1 MSSQATRAGVYFCR
15 QAARCVAA
23 VPPGMGG
30 LGGSTSPADGG
41 FHRFVVGT
49 CSLNQP
55 NAIHLV
61 EFSEDTAEV
70 VCRQVLPHD
79 DEIWLLSI
87 SPNDA
92 RLLLTYTA
100 GRSQPAL
107 RMWRTGGEPD
117 VLELNQLA
125 SLSDDEGLLL
135 AVKTATWDPH
145 AEGNIMVADA
155 DAVHVFQGACGGG
168 GSRFSRLLTLQVG
181 QKCAG
186 ASLDPHHPHQ
196 VSTVDD
202 THLKTWDLRASR
214 MAFKQDNAH
223 LFGARDV
230 DYNPNVPHQVLT
242 TGEDAALRF
251 WDLRQL
257 GRPLRTL
264 RGGHHHW
271 VTRARYNGHHDQ
283 LIMSCGTDSGV
294 CLWRAAS
301 VASSPLGAG
310 LGAGDPSGGEAEQA
324 PPPPLPDGLI
334 RRCDDHE
341 DSVYSCCWSAADAW
355 VFASVSYD
363 GKLAVNRVPGEEKYR
378 ILTG

>member
-1 MSSQATRAGVYFCR
+1 MAAQATRAGVYFCR

-23 VPPGMGG
+23 VPPGTGG
-30 LGGSTSPADGG
+30 LGGSSSLADGG
-41 FHRFVVGT
+41 LHRFVVGT
-49 CSLNQP
+49 CSLSQP
-55 NAIHLV
+55 NSIHLV
-61 EFSEDTAEV
+61 EFSEDTSEV
-70 VCRQVLPHD
+70 VCHQVLPHS
-79 DEIWLLSI
+79 DEVWLLSV

-92 RLLLTYTA
+92 GLLMTYTA

-107 RMWRTGGEPD
+107 RLWRVGGDPD
-117 VLELNQLA
+117 ALELAPLA
-125 SLSDDEGLLL
+125 SLADDDGLLL

-145 AEGNIMVADA
+145 SEGNIMVADA
-155 DAVHVFQGACGGG
+155 DAVHVFQGTPGGG
-168 GSRFSRLLTLQVG
+168 PRFTRLVTLQVG

-186 ASLDPHHPHQ
+186 ACFDPHHPNQ

-230 DYNPNVPHQVLT
+230 DYNPNVPYQVLT

-251 WDLRQL
+251 WDLRML

-264 RGGHHHW
+264 FGGHHHW

-283 LIMSCGTDSGV
+283 LVVSCGTDSGV
-294 CLWRAAS
+294 CLWRAGS
-301 VASSPLGAG
+301 VASSPLGAAADE
-310 LGAGDPSGGEAEQA
+310 AGDDAAEPAPA
-324 PPPPLPDGLI
+324 PPPDGLI
-334 RRCDDHE
+334 RRCEEHE

-378 ILTG
+378 ILL